1 MHIRRDDTVLVI
13 AGDDKGTRARVL
25 RVDPRKGRAIVEG
38 VNRVY
43 KHLKQRSRRAP
54 QGGRLEIEAPVHLS
68 NLLVVCAKCNKG
80 VRVGFKTQAD
90 GTKHRVCRQ
99 CGADLGE
106 L

>member
-1 MHIRRDDTVLVI
+1 MHIRRDDIVEVI
-13 AGDDKGTRARVL
+13 AGDDTGVRAKVL

-43 KHLKQRSRRAP
+43 RHLRRSRKNP
-54 QGGRLEIEAPVHLS
+54 QGGRLEIEAPVHVS
-68 NLLVVCAKCNKG
+68 NLLVVCSKCNKG
-80 VRVGFKTQAD
+80 VRVGFRRDAD
-90 GTKHRVCRQ
+90 GSKHRICRK

>member
-1 MHIRRDDTVLVI
+1 MHIRRDDVVEVI
-13 AGDDKGTRARVL
+13 AGDDTGMRAKVL

-43 KHLKQRSRRAP
+43 RHLRRSRKNP
-54 QGGRLEIEAPVHLS
+54 QGGRLEIEAPIHVS
-68 NLLVVCAKCNKG
+68 NLLVVCSKCDRG
-80 VRVGFKTQAD
+80 VRVGFRKDAD
-90 GTKHRVCRQ
+90 GTKHRVCRK